1 MLNMDF
7 LLTKDCM
14 PLVNKTG
21 WLNMDFLLTKDCMP
35 LVTKTG
41 WLNMD
46 FLLTKDA
53 MTLVTKNVM
62 LTKEFIQT
70 LGRTSRPLP
79 PLTKGSMQSLVT
91 PTLPATMR
99 QLPETR
105 VVQAVHER
113 MASSYRSSRSSLVWG
128 RPRP

>member
-1 MLNMDF
+1 MTLVTKGCMALNMDF
-7 LLTKDCM
+7 LLTKD
-14 PLVNKTG
+14 V
-21 WLNMDFLLTKDCMP
+21 
-35 LVTKTG
+35 
-41 WLNMD
+41 
-46 FLLTKDA
+46 

-79 PLTKGSMQSLVT
+79 PLTKGFMQPLVT
-91 PTLPATMR
+91 PNLPATMR

-105 VVQAVHER
+105 VVQGVHER
-113 MASSYRSSRSSLVWG
+113 MASSSRFSRSSLAWG

>member
-1 MLNMDF
+1 
-7 LLTKDCM
+7 
-14 PLVNKTG
+14 
-21 WLNMDFLLTKDCMP
+21 MDFLLTKDCMP

-79 PLTKGSMQSLVT
+79 PLTKGLQSLVT
-91 PTLPATMR
+91 PNLPATMR

-113 MASSYRSSRSSLVWG
+113 MASSSRSSMSSLAWG

>member
-1 MLNMDF
+1 MTLVRKTGLLNMDF

-14 PLVNKTG
+14 TLVRKTG
-21 WLNMDFLLTKDCMP
+21 WLNMDFLLTKD
-35 LVTKTG
+35 V
-41 WLNMD
+41 
-46 FLLTKDA
+46 
-53 MTLVTKNVM
+53 MTLVRKNGM
-62 LTKEFIQT
+62 LTKEVIQT

-99 QLPETR
+99 QLPETS
-105 VVQAVHER
+105 VVQGVHER
-113 MASSYRSSRSSLVWG
+113 MASSSRFSRSSLAWG